1 MDVSEKMK
9 YKLANGMKELLVHTP
24 VDKIT
29 VKQIVDQCD
38 VTRPTFYRHFKDK
51 YDLINW
57 YFDVLAQ
64 MSFKQM
70 GISMTLREGLIK
82 KFEFIKGEGQFFA
95 AAFSSESQNCLM
107 EYDYQCIYQFYC
119 DIIHKQGVD
128 KIPEKWVDKYKAG
141 LIDFK
146 ALSVREDKAVDIVK
160 NTIGITC
167 HKVLDP
173 TMLLERAEWD
183 KIKKM
188 PTKINGKNYCLLYTS
203 PSPRDTR

>member
-9 YKLANGMKELLVHTP
+9 YKLANAMKELLVHTP

-70 GISMTLREGLIK
+70 GISLNIK
-82 KFEFIKGEGQFFA
+82 RRVATRNFEFIKGEGQFFA
-95 AAFSSESQNCLM
+95 AVFFERESELS
-107 EYDYQCIYQFYC
+107 D
-119 DIIHKQGVD
+119 GV
-128 KIPEKWVDKYKAG
+128 
-141 LIDFK
+141 
-146 ALSVREDKAVDIVK
+146 
-160 NTIGITC
+160 
-167 HKVLDP
+167 
-173 TMLLERAEWD
+173 
-183 KIKKM
+183 
-188 PTKINGKNYCLLYTS
+188 
-203 PSPRDTR
+203 